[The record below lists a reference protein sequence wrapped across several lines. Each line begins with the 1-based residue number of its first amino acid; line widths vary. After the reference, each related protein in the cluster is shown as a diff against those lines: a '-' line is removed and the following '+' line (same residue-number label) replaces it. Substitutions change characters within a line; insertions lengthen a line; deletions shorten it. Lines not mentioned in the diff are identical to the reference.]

1 MEKCREMR
9 DLAVWFAPF
18 LIDFGMGTCD
28 FSLLFA
34 FQMAM
39 KYPVSS
45 ICPYN
50 ELLKNDESS
59 LQENRC
65 F

>member
-1 MEKCREMR
+1 
-9 DLAVWFAPF
+9 
-18 LIDFGMGTCD
+18 MGTYI

-39 KYPVSS
+39 KHPVSS
-45 ICPYN
+45 ICLYN

-65 F
+65 I

>member
-1 MEKCREMR
+1 MKKCREMR
-9 DLAVWFAPF
+9 DFAVLFAPF
-18 LIDFGMGTCD
+18 FIDFGMGTYV

-34 FQMAM
+34 FLMAV
-39 KYPVSS
+39 KHPVSA